1 MFELYMIIDRAS
13 KEPFSEIIRC
23 RTVTSAVFGFMN
35 WLNSQKDNVSPAAYS
50 LWRIGKISGHEIVD
64 TSQEIICGGEKAKA
78 LYDELLQKA
87 IDEEMEDE
95 VNG

>member
-13 KEPFSEIIRC
+13 REPFSEIIRC
-23 RTVTSAVFGFMN
+23 PTVTSAVFGFMN
-35 WLNSQKDNVSPAAYS
+35 WLNNQKDGISPAAYS
-50 LWRIGKISGHEIVD
+50 LWRIGKISGHKIVD
-64 TSQEIICGGEKAKA
+64 TDQELICGGEKAKA